1 MLLCPTINYLLG
13 PCKKKPQPR
22 TLIAKNKRTSVV
34 LYSSINIANL
44 QDVLFGWTGHGGW
57 EAEQKKKSKEKKRKE
72 NMLRHKGNICPK
84 LLVGSVQIVV
94 VYLLIIISFGCWDG
108 RTK

>member
-1 MLLCPTINYLLG
+1 MSSLAG
-13 PCKKKPQPR
+13 QGRVGGRQSKKK
-22 TLIAKNKRTSVV
+22 
-34 LYSSINIANL
+34 
-44 QDVLFGWTGHGGW
+44 
-57 EAEQKKKSKEKKRKE
+57 KKKAKKRKE